1 MANDDKKTAKA
12 QKQKNK
18 AIKLPNAWKT
28 ARHSEAT
35 AAAKSDRQALFS
47 GIAWVFGILFGL
59 FVILG
64 GVSMTGALNFFFD
77 WSHNI
82 GTSISNWIGGGS
94 IYTNEDGIYY
104 DPSGQ
109 QGDGPINKDN
119 KEVTEHHIGGE

>member
-1 MANDDKKTAKA
+1 MANDDKKAVKA

-35 AAAKSDRQALFS
+35 AAAKADRQSIFS
-47 GIAWVFGILFGL
+47 TIGVIAGILLFL

-64 GVSMTGALNFFFD
+64 GVSMTGALNFVLE

-94 IYTNEDGIYY
+94 LYTNEDGIYY

-109 QGDGPINKDN
+109 QNGGSTGEKV
-119 KEVTEHHIGGE
+119 EVPKHEV